1 LALRSRH
8 RKNSA
13 TCSLVIFIKGIFITF
28 EGGEGAGKT
37 TQIARVATALREQG
51 RDVLTTREPGG
62 NENAEKI
69 RTLLLNSEGA
79 SWQPLTELF
88 LISAARHEHVAKTIF
103 PALTAGKVVLCDR
116 FTDSTL
122 AYQGYAGGL
131 PRSIIDELNTLAT
144 LELQPHATLF
154 FDVPPSVG
162 LQRSARRGGT
172 DHFEEKDRAFHGK
185 LYAGFKEMVQNNPK
199 RFTVIDAT
207 QPLERV
213 TEQCLAA
220 VEKILITD

>member
-1 LALRSRH
+1 
-8 RKNSA
+8 
-13 TCSLVIFIKGIFITF
+13 VISINGIFITF

-37 TQIARVATALREQG
+37 TQIARVAEVLRAKGFE
-51 RDVLTTREPGG
+51 VFTTREPGG
-62 NENAEKI
+62 NESAEKI
-69 RTLLLNSEGA
+69 RALLLNSEEA
-79 SWQPLTELF
+79 DWRPLTELF
-88 LISAARHEHVAKTIF
+88 LINAARHEHVAKTIL
-103 PALTAGKVVLCDR
+103 PALRSGKVVFCDR

-131 PRSIIDELNTLAT
+131 PLSIIEEINTLAT
-144 LELQPHATLF
+144 EGLQPDVTLF
-154 FDVPPSVG
+154 FDVPPSIG
-162 LQRSARRGGT
+162 LQRSKKRGGAS
-172 DHFEEKDRAFHGK
+172 DHFEDKDRVFHEK

-220 VEKILITD
+220 VAKILITD